1 MQRIIYLLIMKL
13 SVLTCK
19 IKHYLTDFRIV
30 FFVWLIMAIVPWLRI
45 WLKGK
50 FDLDYSIFYHSFWH
64 AWQQMP
70 LYIIYPEDGNYF
82 LYGPLFPLLMAPMA
96 VLPYQLGRLIWMLLI
111 TFVPYWSIRQS
122 FFTRSQQLFIL
133 WFVAV
138 EAYTCILDSESNS
151 LILACILFTYYLTQ
165 KQKDCW
171 AAFLIALG
179 TVTKIYGIAGLAF
192 FPFSH
197 HKRQFLGWFVAWMV
211 ILSVLPMFVF
221 GFDYVCGQYGAWY
234 DVLVHKNDLNQFAAG
249 QNISLLGM
257 VRKISGIASY
267 NDIWLI
273 LPGAILF
280 ALPYLRLDQYRHQ
293 GFRLAAVASALMTI
307 VLFSTGSES
316 YSYIIA
322 MPGVAIWY
330 LTSPWQRN
338 RCDLALI
345 IFAFIITSMSPSDLF
360 PKVVWS
366 QLIKPY
372 SLKALPVA
380 IIWFK
385 LIYEMLTKDY
395 AFTTA
400 QTMRTQASVM
410 Q

>member
-1 MQRIIYLLIMKL
+1 MKETTLICKLKNYL
-13 SVLTCK
+13 S
-19 IKHYLTDFRIV
+19 DFRTI
-30 FFVWLIMAIVPWLRI
+30 FFVWLVMAIVPWLRI

-82 LYGPLFPLLMAPMA
+82 LYGPLFPLLIAPLA
-96 VLPYQLGRLIWMLLI
+96 VLPYQLGRLIWMLII

-122 FFTRSQQLFIL
+122 FFTRRQQLFIL

-151 LILACILFTYYLTQ
+151 IILACILFTFYLTE
-165 KQKDCW
+165 KEHDCW

-179 TVTKIYGIAGLAF
+179 TVTKIYGIVGLAF
-192 FPFSH
+192 LPFSR
-197 HKRQFLGWFVAWMV
+197 HKLKFLGWFVAWMIV
-211 ILSVLPMFVF
+211 LSILPMLAF
-221 GFDYVCGQYGAWY
+221 GFDYVCGQYHTWY

-249 QNISLLGM
+249 QNISLLGI
-257 VRKISGIASY
+257 VRKVSGIASY
-267 NDIWLI
+267 SDLWLI
-273 LPGAILF
+273 IPGMIAF
-280 ALPYLRLDQYRHQ
+280 GLPYLRFSQYKHQ
-293 GFRLAAVASALMTI
+293 AFRFAILASVLMFV

-316 YSYIIA
+316 YGYIIA

-330 LTSPWQRN
+330 LTAPWKRS
-338 RCDLALI
+338 RIDLALI
-345 IFAFIITSMSPSDLF
+345 VLAFIITSMSPSDLF
-360 PKVVWS
+360 PRVVWRE
-366 QLIKPY
+366 LIKPY

-385 LIYEMLTKDY
+385 LTYELLSRHY
-395 AFTTA
+395 SCL
-400 QTMRTQASVM
+400 QNNQVASSPH
-410 Q
+410 

>member
-1 MQRIIYLLIMKL
+1 MKQSSLISKTKNYLA
-13 SVLTCK
+13 
-19 IKHYLTDFRIV
+19 DFRIA

-82 LYGPLFPLLMAPMA
+82 LYGPLFPLLMAPLA
-96 VLPYQLGRLIWMLLI
+96 VLPYQMGRLLWMLII

-122 FFTRSQQLFIL
+122 FFNRSQQLFML
-133 WFVAV
+133 WFIAV

-151 LILACILFTYYLTQ
+151 LILACILFTYYLSQ
-165 KQKDCW
+165 KEKDCW

-179 TVTKIYGIAGLAF
+179 TVTKIYGIVGLAF
-192 FPFSH
+192 LPFSR
-197 HKRQFLGWFVAWMV
+197 HKIKFIGWFVAWMV
-211 ILSVLPMFVF
+211 ILTVLPMLVF
-221 GFDYVCGQYGAWY
+221 GVDYVCGQYQAWY
-234 DVLVHKNDLNQFAAG
+234 DVLVHKNNLNQFAAG
-249 QNISLLGM
+249 QNISLLGI
-257 VRKISGIASY
+257 VRKVSGIATYS
-267 NDIWLI
+267 DLCLI
-273 LPGAILF
+273 IPGLIAF
-280 ALPYLRLDQYRHQ
+280 ALPYLRFSQYRHQ
-293 GFRLAAVASALMTI
+293 AFRFAIMASVLMFV

-316 YSYIIA
+316 YGYIIA

-330 LTSPWQRN
+330 TTAPWKRN
-338 RCDLALI
+338 RWDLGLI

-360 PKVVWS
+360 PKEIWR

-380 IIWFK
+380 LIWFK
-385 LIYEMLTKDY
+385 LTYELLTMDY
-395 AFTTA
+395 NAEQNTSN
-400 QTMRTQASVM
+400 QL
-410 Q
+410 